1 MSFDPIERR
10 KAIWAT
16 DARRIADGR
25 AVQVYLEKRGEA
37 DPPDLSD
44 VEAVQMGHV
53 MQPVIGRLTEE
64 RLGIELKD
72 MGDVAIQHPTETWM
86 WSHFDFINTDG
97 DVLVEAKNYNAMARN
112 KFGDNGSNH
121 VPNADY
127 YQCLHEATVLGVKT
141 VILAVLFG
149 GNEFCTFPL
158 TFTKEDKE
166 KLIAVESEL
175 WGRIA
180 AGNPPE
186 AGNTED
192 LRRLYP
198 KDDGSIIES
207 NHDVEAACRQLAN
220 LKMQIKNLES
230 IEDEMQSRIQ
240 SFMTTHSELI
250 SFDGT
255 VLATWKTAKSSKRFS
270 ADLFKSAMPDIYQQF
285 VVEQPGSRRFLVKS

>member
-1 MSFDPIERR
+1 MTFDVQERR

-37 DPPDLSD
+37 DPPDLSGI
-44 VEAVQMGHV
+44 EAVQMGHV

-72 MGDVAIQHPTETWM
+72 MGDVAVQHPTETWM

-112 KFGDNGSNH
+112 KFGDNGSDH
-121 VPNADY
+121 VPSADY
-127 YQCLHEATVLGVKT
+127 YQCLHEATVLGVDT

-166 KLIAVESEL
+166 KLMAVEAEL

-180 AGNPPE
+180 AGNPPD
-186 AGNTED
+186 AGSTED

-198 KDDGSIIES
+198 RDAGSSIEATS
-207 NHDVEAACRQLAN
+207 GIEAVATRLVAIKQ
-220 LKMQIKNLES
+220 QIKQLE
-230 IEDEMQSRIQ
+230 EHEEELQAGLQ
-240 SFMTTHSELI
+240 AFMKDNAELVT
-250 SFDGT
+250 FDGR
-255 VLATWKTAKSSKRFS
+255 VLATWKTAKPSKRFS
-270 ADLFKSAMPDIYQQF
+270 ADLFKSSMPEVYEKF
-285 VVEQPGSRRFLVKS
+285 VVEQPGSRRFLVKT